1 VVYIINDI
9 INERRKNMEGKKFN
23 DIIVELRKTKGLTQ
37 QQLANKLN
45 VTDKAVSKWERG
57 LSYPDIT
64 SISSLAKVLDVD
76 SSYLIDLCK
85 KEDSINPYERR
96 NSVKQVTDVIFRAI
110 GVAMGV
116 SVVVLNIL
124 GNLDIK
130 SALSMLGIGLFC
142 ISVSVISNVNET
154 DKKN

>member
-1 VVYIINDI
+1 
-9 INERRKNMEGKKFN
+9 MEGKKFN